1 MFDFDIGKMIVFGI
15 VALAVIPPKELPRV
29 MRTVGKYVGQMRRMA
44 ADFRGQFDAAIKEVE
59 FESIKQEIAEINEA
73 AKVDTS
79 FDPAALMRD
88 NIEKAVQD
96 KPAGYGDTKPSVHA
110 QDEPS
115 SYEMVTVEPS
125 APPPQ
130 PEAVEISPPAP
141 QKAAS
146 SAT

>member
-1 MFDFDIGKMIVFGI
+1 MFDFDIGKLIVFGI
-15 VALAVIPPKELPRV
+15 VALAVIPPKDLPRV

-59 FESIKQEIAEINEA
+59 LESIKKEIDEISES

-88 NIEKAVQD
+88 SVEEAARD
-96 KPAGYGDTKPSVHA
+96 KPPVHVEEKLSLDA
-110 QDEPS
+110 EHEPS
-115 SYEMVTVEPS
+115 AYEMVNVEPP
-125 APPPQ
+125 APE
-130 PEAVEISPPAP
+130 PERVEISPPAP

-146 SAT
+146 SAS

>member
-15 VALAVIPPKELPRV
+15 VALAVIPPKDLPRV

-44 ADFRGQFDAAIKEVE
+44 ADFRGQFDAALKEVE
-59 FESIKQEIAEINEA
+59 LESIKKEIDEINDA

-96 KPAGYGDTKPSVHA
+96 KPAVYEETKPAVHV

-115 SYEMVTVEPS
+115 AYQMMTVEPS
-125 APPPQ
+125 AALPE
-130 PEAVEISPPAP
+130 PEAVEMSPSVP